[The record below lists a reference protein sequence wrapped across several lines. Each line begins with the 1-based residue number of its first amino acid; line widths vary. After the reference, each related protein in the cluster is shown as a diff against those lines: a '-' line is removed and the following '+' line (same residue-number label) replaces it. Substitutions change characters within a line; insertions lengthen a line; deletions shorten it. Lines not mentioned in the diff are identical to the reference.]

1 MRGRG
6 VLSLLVLA
14 GLCCAIAGCE
24 SGGGTTAISVGDAGD
39 AKQPPAAGSSASA
52 TPIDVCSLLSA
63 DDVAPLLQAPVAGH
77 PFGTVSC
84 TWKNPSTYES
94 VAVEIGSPGTAVNN
108 TLPPVEPG
116 FPDAGPPGPDGMRFL
131 ATGIVEFPAAGR
143 SNTVQV
149 AAPRMSGDEANS
161 AALALARKVAPQI
174 RS

>member
-1 MRGRG
+1 MRGHG
-6 VLSLLVLA
+6 VLSLIVLA

-24 SGGGTTAISVGDAGD
+24 SGGTTAVSAGDAGNSN
-39 AKQPPAAGSSASA
+39 QPPAAGGSASA

-63 DDVAPLLQAPVAGH
+63 DDVAPLLQTPVAGH

-94 VAVEIGSPGTAVNN
+94 VSVEIGYPGTAVNN

-116 FPDAGPPGPDGMRFL
+116 FPEAGTPGPDGMRFL
-131 ATGIVEFPAAGR
+131 ATGVVEFPAAGR

-149 AAPRMSGDEANS
+149 AVPRMAGDEANS
-161 AALALARKVAPQI
+161 AALALARKIAPQI
-174 RS
+174 RN